1 MSLASSR
8 PLFFMAFIAASL
20 ALGASYYLE
29 YAVGLVPCSL
39 CSVQRY
45 CLMIFTIACLVATLH
60 GPRRRGSGFYW
71 LLGLLSCLGGMLT
84 ASRQVLLQSD
94 PAQQLRGC
102 LSSQEAVF
110 VDMPWLC
117 VVTRAFKG
125 MADCTEI
132 SWTLFDLSVPEWS
145 LLFFVG
151 MTVLAG
157 CQLLRHLWPA
167 VRRPASGES
176 SHGAVVAD

>member
-8 PLFFMAFIAASL
+8 PLFFMAFIAGSL

-29 YAVGLVPCSL
+29 YAVGLTPCSL
-39 CSVQRY
+39 CRVQRY
-45 CLMIFTIACLVATLH
+45 CLVLLAGVCLVAAWH
-60 GPRRRGSGFYW
+60 GPQRRGCRLYW
-71 LLGLLSCLGGMLT
+71 SLGLLSSLGGMLT
-84 ASRQVLLQSD
+84 ASRQVLLQGA

-102 LSSQEAVF
+102 TSGQEPVF

-117 VVTRAFKG
+117 VMKRAFKG

-145 LLFFVG
+145 LLFFVA
-151 MTVLAG
+151 MTILAG

-176 SHGAVVAD
+176 SHGVVAAD